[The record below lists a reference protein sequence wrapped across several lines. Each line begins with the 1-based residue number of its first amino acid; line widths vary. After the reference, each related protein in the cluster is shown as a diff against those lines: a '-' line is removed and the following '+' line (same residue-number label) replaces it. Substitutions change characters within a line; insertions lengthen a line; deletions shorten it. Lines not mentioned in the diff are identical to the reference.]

1 MIFLKGGREEIEVVI
16 LLPCPTS
23 NAFVKEN
30 SCLSTEDVA
39 KAHHG

>member
-1 MIFLKGGREEIEVVI
+1 LKGGREEIEVVI

-30 SCLSTEDVA
+30 SCLFTEDVAA